1 MSQHTNYRPS
11 RKGLTDA
18 RIAAQKLASLEA
30 TMKSPDAKRS
40 VMTALYGGCGLAQQ
54 AVLVRINTM
63 NDTIAEYQRSKLN
76 YSDQG
81 DFTRCYRGGF

>member
-1 MSQHTNYRPS
+1 MIHTNYQPG

-30 TMKSPDAKRS
+30 TLKHGDAKRS
-40 VMTALYGGCGLAQQ
+40 VLTALYGGQGLAQQ
-54 AVLVRINTM
+54 AVLVRISTM
-63 NDTIAEYQRSKLN
+63 NDTIAEYQRSKLR

>member
-1 MSQHTNYRPS
+1 MHTNYQPA

-18 RIAAQKLASLEA
+18 HIAAQKMHSLEA
-30 TMKSPDAKRS
+30 TMKHGDAKRS
-40 VMTALYGGCGLAQQ
+40 VMTALYGGRGAAQD

-63 NDTIAEYQRSKLN
+63 NDTIADYQRSKLR
-76 YSDQG
+76 YSDRG

>member
-1 MSQHTNYRPS
+1 MHTNYQPA

-18 RIAAQKLASLEA
+18 KIASEKANAVNKTFANPEG
-30 TMKSPDAKRS
+30 KRV
-40 VMTALYGGCGLAQQ
+40 VMTALYGATGPAHE
-54 AVLVRINTM
+54 AVHSRVPGVDEL
-63 NDTIAEYQRSKLN
+63 IAEYQRSTLK